1 MTEQQKKIEL
11 LQRIAHRLN
20 EAHVRWALGASML
33 LYFKGITS
41 SFHDIDLMVADH
53 DAECVRTILLEMGE
67 LRPTDPVPNPMYR
80 TKTFMEF
87 LIESIEVDVMAGFA
101 IVHEGT
107 VCDCSLREEQIVEKM
122 PLGTEVIPL
131 QSPQLWCK
139 YYRLM
144 GRPQKVDM
152 IEKAL
157 SCGITSQQS
166 SQNNM
171 E

>member
-1 MTEQQKKIEL
+1 
-11 LQRIAHRLN
+11 
-20 EAHVRWALGASML
+20 
-33 LYFKGITS
+33 
-41 SFHDIDLMVADH
+41 MVADH

-67 LRPTDPVPNPMYR
+67 LRPSDPVPNPMCR
-80 TKTFMEF
+80 TKTFMKF

-107 VCDCSLREEQIVEKM
+107 VYDCSLREEQIVEKM

-166 SQNNM
+166 S
-171 E
+171 

>member
-1 MTEQQKKIEL
+1 
-11 LQRIAHRLN
+11 
-20 EAHVRWALGASML
+20 ML

-41 SFHDIDLMVADH
+41 AFHDIDLMVADH
-53 DAECVRTILLEMGE
+53 DAECVLGILLEMGE
-67 LRPTDPVPNPMYR
+67 LRPSDPMPNPMYR

-107 VCDCSLREEQIVEKM
+107 VYDCSLREEQIVEKM
-122 PLGTEVIPL
+122 SLGTEVIPL

-157 SCGITSQQS
+157 LCGITSQQS
-166 SQNNM
+166 PRNNM

>member
-1 MTEQQKKIEL
+1 MCP
-11 LQRIAHRLN
+11 H
-20 EAHVRWALGASML
+20 
-33 LYFKGITS
+33 
-41 SFHDIDLMVADH
+41 
-53 DAECVRTILLEMGE
+53 LLEMGE
-67 LRPTDPVPNPMYR
+67 LRPSDPVPNPMCR

-87 LIESIEVDVMAGFA
+87 LIESIEESIEVDVMAGFA

-107 VCDCSLREEQIVEKM
+107 VYDCSLREEQIVEKM

-157 SCGITSQQS
+157 SCGITSQQPS
-166 SQNNM
+166 RNNM

>member
-1 MTEQQKKIEL
+1 MTDGE
-11 LQRIAHRLN
+11 
-20 EAHVRWALGASML
+20 
-33 LYFKGITS
+33 KG
-41 SFHDIDLMVADH
+41 L
-53 DAECVRTILLEMGE
+53 
-67 LRPTDPVPNPMYR
+67 
-80 TKTFMEF
+80 
-87 LIESIEVDVMAGFA
+87 
-101 IVHEGT
+101 
-107 VCDCSLREEQIVEKM
+107 SLREEQIAEKM

-144 GRPQKVDM
+144 GRSQKADM

-157 SCGITSQQS
+157 SCGITSQQP